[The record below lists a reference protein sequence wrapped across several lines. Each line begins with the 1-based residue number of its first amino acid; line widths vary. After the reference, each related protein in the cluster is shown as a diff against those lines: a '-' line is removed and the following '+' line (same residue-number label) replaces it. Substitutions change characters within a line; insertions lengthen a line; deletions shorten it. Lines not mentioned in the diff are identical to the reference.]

1 MRCMESEVWP
11 SNSECTVLEC
21 KFNVFIRKNIV
32 LKKKICAGAKI
43 FSAKISGKC
52 NVTGAIFIGN
62 FHKNDGNYSN
72 FQRTICNIFPSVM
85 QHALPSACMDKRAG
99 QEKQLSHN
107 SPLPLAPSA
116 VHVVSLIRCI
126 DHQTFCSTYSWP
138 KCLNFRV
145 LVTWDI
151 SRCPGQLFC
160 MVLYGTIIFFPLQI
174 RNVRFRR
181 FAISVIFRF
190 SKKIGS
196 VHTP

>member
-1 MRCMESEVWP
+1 MEITVIFRGQFAIFSLLWCSMPCPQHAWTREQAKK
-11 SNSECTVLEC
+11 SNYPIMLTVILSIPA
-21 KFNVFIRKNIV
+21 VFI
-32 LKKKICAGAKI
+32 AA
-43 FSAKISGKC
+43 
-52 NVTGAIFIGN
+52 
-62 FHKNDGNYSN
+62 
-72 FQRTICNIFPSVM
+72 FQ
-85 QHALPSACMDKRAG
+85 Q
-99 QEKQLSHN
+99 

-160 MVLYGTIIFFPLQI
+160 MVLYGTSIFFPLQI

>member
-1 MRCMESEVWP
+1 
-11 SNSECTVLEC
+11 LEC

-62 FHKNDGNYSN
+62 FHKNDGNYIN

-107 SPLPLAPSA
+107 FDC
-116 VHVVSLIRCI
+116 HSLHSSSI
-126 DHQTFCSTYSWP
+126 HCS
-138 KCLNFRV
+138 
-145 LVTWDI
+145 
-151 SRCPGQLFC
+151 
-160 MVLYGTIIFFPLQI
+160 FP
-174 RNVRFRR
+174 
-181 FAISVIFRF
+181 AIPPTSC
-190 SKKIGS
+190 S
-196 VHTP
+196 